1 VRHKPPYGTDVFG
14 LPTIQA
20 ARTLIRRY
28 IRYQGELKK
37 AASGEQVLVS
47 AAKSKKM
54 LVHLA
59 AVLGDMNVKFSPT
72 VLKAIRTRPPSG
84 PLEWGQVRAGI
95 LKTLRIGNE
104 WMNYSQIA
112 DALLVDH
119 GLRLHQDSKRYRH
132 FLQKVREAVHVLANR
147 GHVEQ
152 ELFTGLRDGRSRQRW
167 RLAGRDRRR

>member
-1 VRHKPPYGTDVFG
+1 MRHKPPYGTDVFG

-28 IRYQGELKK
+28 IRYQGEVKK

-59 AVLGDMNVKFSPT
+59 AVLGDMNVKFTPSA
-72 VLKAIRTRPPSG
+72 LKAIRSRPPNG

-95 LKTLRIGNE
+95 LKTLRISGK
-104 WMNYSQIA
+104 WMNYSQLA
-112 DALLVDH
+112 DALLADH
-119 GLRLHQDSKRYRH
+119 GLRLHHDPDRYQH
-132 FLQKVREAVHVLANR
+132 FLQKVKEAVHVLGNR

-152 ELFTGLRDGRSRQRW
+152 ESFTGLRDGRSRQRW